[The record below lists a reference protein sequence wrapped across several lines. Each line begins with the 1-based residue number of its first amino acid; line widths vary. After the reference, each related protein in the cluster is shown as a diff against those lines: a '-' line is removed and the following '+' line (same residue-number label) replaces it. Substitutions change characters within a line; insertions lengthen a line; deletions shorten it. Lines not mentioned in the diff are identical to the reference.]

1 MLNIHVQYRYRYR
14 YWQNLSYKYRVSE
27 VSAKT
32 GIGTP
37 LVEIEAHLNYQ
48 PLTYISSDLNEPEP
62 VTPSHLLYGRVIDT
76 LPFTED
82 EILDEGKGPSHD
94 HTALLK

>member
-37 LVEIEAHLNYQ
+37 LLLIILCLVDGMHLYDFFV
-48 PLTYISSDLNEPEP
+48 L
-62 VTPSHLLYGRVIDT
+62 
-76 LPFTED
+76 
-82 EILDEGKGPSHD
+82 
-94 HTALLK
+94 